1 MTKNRKRVV
10 VTGFGAITPL
20 GLDAET
26 TWQGLVAGKSGVI
39 IGYRFDATDYPVKI
53 SAEINNFDPKT
64 VIPHKEVRRMARFSQ
79 FAISATREALIRANL
94 LKATA
99 ELNEPVSC
107 VDPERVGIMFG
118 TCIGGFE
125 EIRQATE
132 TLLDKSYRR
141 IKPTF
146 VTSMIH
152 NAPAAN
158 ISRLYG
164 FTGYNGT
171 ITTSCAA
178 GAQAIGEAA
187 EIIRRGQADVMI
199 ACGAESPI
207 TDLGAAGFWSMRAL
221 TGKFNDQPTRASRP
235 FDLERDGLVIG
246 EGAACLVLES
256 LEHANRRGATIFAE
270 VLGFGC
276 SGDAFHLA
284 APDPEGS
291 GAVRT
296 MKWAIQHA
304 GLEPKDIDYISAH
317 ATSTPLGDVIET
329 RAIKHLFQEHAY
341 DIPISAAKSM
351 TGHSIGA
358 SGAIEAV
365 ACILS
370 LRDQKIHPTINYET
384 PDPDCDLDYVP
395 NQVRGKKL
403 DVVLSNSFGMGGQN
417 VSLVLGRL
425 AR

>member
-1 MTKNRKRVV
+1 MNNRQRVV

-26 TWQGLVAGKSGVI
+26 TWQGLVAGRSGVI
-39 IGYRFDATDYPVKI
+39 VGQRFDATDYPVKI
-53 SAEINNFDPKT
+53 AAEVNGFDPKKT
-64 VIPHKEVRRMARFSQ
+64 IPHKEVRRMGRFSQ
-79 FAISATREALIRANL
+79 FAVAATREALVRANL
-94 LKATA
+94 LDEAA
-99 ELNEPVSC
+99 PLDAPVWQLDS
-107 VDPERVGIMFG
+107 ERVGIILG

-125 EIRQATE
+125 AIRDGTQ
-132 TLLDKSYRR
+132 TLLEKSYRR
-141 IKPTF
+141 IRPTF
-146 VTSMIH
+146 ITSMIH

-158 ISRLYG
+158 ISRLFG

-187 EIIRRGQADVMI
+187 EVIRRGHADVMI
-199 ACGAESPI
+199 AGGTESPI

-221 TGKFNDQPTRASRP
+221 TGKYNDQPTRASRP
-235 FDLERDGLVIG
+235 FDRDRDGLVIG
-246 EGAACLVLES
+246 EGAATLILES
-256 LEHANRRGATIFAE
+256 WEHAHKRGAPIYAE
-270 VLGFGC
+270 LVGFGC

-296 MKWAIQHA
+296 MKWALQHA
-304 GLEPKDIDYISAH
+304 GISPDQVDYISAH
-317 ATSTPLGDVIET
+317 ATSTPLGDLIET
-329 RAIKHLFQEHAY
+329 RAIKHLFKERAY
-341 DIPISAAKSM
+341 EIPISAAKSM
-351 TGHSIGA
+351 MGHSIGA

-365 ACILS
+365 VCIQS

-395 NQVRGKKL
+395 NGAREAKL
-403 DVVLSNSFGMGGQN
+403 DVILSNSFGMGGQN
-417 VSLVLGRL
+417 VSLVIGRV
-425 AR
+425 AE